1 MITGLGII
9 IVILIIVVILL
20 GIKVKALGGT
30 ATVEEEHLEESIKS
44 TVIKLANTTIDDL
57 VSTGLVKFKEDEK
70 SVFIDNLVDSV
81 VFSLSSAVKDDI
93 KKLLSVTDY
102 EQLKSVVHSIIESNF
117 NLDEVFGKVKVQ
129 PKKVEE
135 KAPEVKAEA
144 PVAKPIVKDIKPVV
158 KETIKPLLKDTTKVV
173 EEKPAEKVEKPAE
186 TNTKPETTN
195 ISKDLEKITSQE

>member
-158 KETIKPLLKDTTKVV
+158 KETIKPLLKNTTKVV
-173 EEKPAEKVEKPAE
+173 EEKPVEKVEKPAE
-186 TNTKPETTN
+186 TTKPETTN